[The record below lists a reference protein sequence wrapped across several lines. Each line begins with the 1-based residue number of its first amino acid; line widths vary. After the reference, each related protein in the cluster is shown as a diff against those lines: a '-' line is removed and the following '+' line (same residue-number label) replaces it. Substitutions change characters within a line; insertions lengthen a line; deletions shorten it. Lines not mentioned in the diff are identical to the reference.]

1 MNTKTLLV
9 IFAVLLLLLTLL
21 SAFGGSIRPAEMF
34 FEEPTGPVTPAPTTP
49 PTPVVMPEM
58 MAPMAELNPPS
69 VSNNP
74 LFQGTSS
81 GNVAEMMA
89 DKKEQFFIEPFEEEK
104 LNESNFAP
112 F

>member
-21 SAFGGSIRPAEMF
+21 SAFGGSIRPTETF
-34 FEEPTGPVTPAPTTP
+34 YEEPT
-49 PTPVVMPEM
+49 MPMVSIPIPSESSDV
-58 MAPMAELNPPS
+58 NPPS
-69 VSNNP
+69 VTNNP
-74 LFQGTSS
+74 LFQDTSS
-81 GNVAEMMA
+81 SNVEMMA
-89 DKKEQFFIEPFEEEK
+89 DRKEQFYIEPFEEEK

>member
-21 SAFGGSIRPAEMF
+21 SAFGGSIRPTEMF
-34 FEEPTGPVTPAPTTP
+34 FEEPNVPMTAPMSNPT
-49 PTPVVMPEM
+49 TPVVMSEI
-58 MAPMAELNPPS
+58 MAPLAEMNPPS

-74 LFQGTSS
+74 IFQGGSS
-81 GNVAEMMA
+81 ANVGEMMA
-89 DKKEQFFIEPFEEEK
+89 EKKEQFFIEPFEEENI
-104 LNESNFAP
+104 NESNFAP

>member
-34 FEEPTGPVTPAPTTP
+34 FEEPAGPTGSMPSMST
-49 PTPVVMPEM
+49 TPVVMSEIVAPLAEM
-58 MAPMAELNPPS
+58 NPPS

-74 LFQGTSS
+74 IFQGTSS
-81 GNVAEMMA
+81 SDTANMMA
-89 DKKEQFFIEPFEEEK
+89 SKKEQFFIEPFEEEK
-104 LNESNFAP
+104 INESNFAP

>member
-34 FEEPTGPVTPAPTTP
+34 YEEPAMPVMPA
-49 PTPVVMPEM
+49 TPVVAEETMMMMPSSDT
-58 MAPMAELNPPS
+58 NPPS
-69 VSNNP
+69 MTNNP
-74 LFQGTSS
+74 IFQDTSS
-81 GNVAEMMA
+81 KQVEVMA
-89 DKKEQFFIEPFEEEK
+89 DSKEQFYIEPFEEEK